1 VAATLTSIK
10 PPGITWYEVIRRTW
24 ASAMEDDILGR
35 SAQLSYYFFL
45 AVFPAL
51 ICLLAVLK
59 LFAASGEALRVGFL
73 QFLTNLM
80 PGSAS
85 QLVEKTL
92 REITQ
97 SSAKSK
103 IPIGILFSL
112 WSASAGMSAVMDTLN
127 SQFKVPET
135 RSFVRRNLTAIGL
148 TAGCA
153 FLLLAS
159 LAIVLAGGPV
169 AETFSHGISTGLIK
183 IVQWPTAFA
192 LMLFG
197 FALIYFFAPDVKEQ
211 KWHWVTPGAVCALFL
226 WLVVSL
232 ALKIYVHFFNTYSAT
247 YGSLGAVII
256 LLIWFYLTGTAVLLG
271 AEINSVLEDE
281 AALEGDPEAKMK
293 GEKAPQQPARP
304 LPNTKARAHS
314 A

>member
-1 VAATLTSIK
+1 VAATLASIK
-10 PPGITWYEVIRRTW
+10 PAGITWYEVIRRTW
-24 ASAMEDDILGR
+24 ASAMEDDVLGR

-45 AVFPAL
+45 ALFPAL
-51 ICLLAVLK
+51 ICLLALLK
-59 LFAASGEALRVGFL
+59 LFAASGEALRLGFL
-73 QFLTNLM
+73 QFMTNLM

-85 QLVEKTL
+85 QLVEQTL

-127 SQFKVPET
+127 GQFKVPET

-169 AETFSHGISTGLIK
+169 ADAFSHGISTALIK

-197 FALIYFFAPDVKEQ
+197 FALIYFFAPDKEQ
-211 KWHWVTPGAVCALFL
+211 KWHWVTPGAICALFL

-256 LLIWFYLTGTAVLLG
+256 LLLWFYLTGTAVLLG

-281 AALEGDPEAKMK
+281 AAQEGDPKAKMK

-304 LPNTKARAHS
+304 IPNTKARAHS

>member
-1 VAATLTSIK
+1 
-10 PPGITWYEVIRRTW
+10 
-24 ASAMEDDILGR
+24 
-35 SAQLSYYFFL
+35 
-45 AVFPAL
+45 
-51 ICLLAVLK
+51 LK

-73 QFLTNLM
+73 QFMTNLM

-85 QLVEKTL
+85 QLVEQTL

-127 SQFKVPET
+127 GQFKVPET

-169 AETFSHGISTGLIK
+169 ADAFSHGISTAVIK

-197 FALIYFFAPDVKEQ
+197 FALIYFFAPDKEQ
-211 KWHWVTPGAVCALFL
+211 KWHWVTPGAICALFL

-232 ALKIYVHFFNTYSAT
+232 ALKIYVHFFDTYSAT

-256 LLIWFYLTGTAVLLG
+256 LLLWFYLTGTAVLLG

-281 AALEGDPEAKMK
+281 AAQEGDPKAKMK

-304 LPNTKARAHS
+304 SPNTKARAHS

>member
-1 VAATLTSIK
+1 
-10 PPGITWYEVIRRTW
+10 
-24 ASAMEDDILGR
+24 
-35 SAQLSYYFFL
+35 
-45 AVFPAL
+45 
-51 ICLLAVLK
+51 
-59 LFAASGEALRVGFL
+59 
-73 QFLTNLM
+73 
-80 PGSAS
+80 
-85 QLVEKTL
+85 
-92 REITQ
+92 
-97 SSAKSK
+97 
-103 IPIGILFSL
+103 
-112 WSASAGMSAVMDTLN
+112 
-127 SQFKVPET
+127 VPET

-169 AETFSHGISTGLIK
+169 ADAFSHGISTAVIK

-197 FALIYFFAPDVKEQ
+197 FALIYFFAPDKEQ
-211 KWHWVTPGAVCALFL
+211 KWHWVTPGAICALFL

-256 LLIWFYLTGTAVLLG
+256 LLLWFYLTGTAVLLG

-281 AALEGDPEAKMK
+281 AAQEGDPKAKMK
-293 GEKAPQQPARP
+293 GERAPQQPTRP
-304 LPNTKARAHS
+304 IPNTKARAHS

>member
-1 VAATLTSIK
+1 VAATLASIK
-10 PPGITWYEVIRRTW
+10 PAGITWYEVIRRTW
-24 ASAMEDDILGR
+24 ASAMEDDVLGR

-45 AVFPAL
+45 ALFPAL
-51 ICLLAVLK
+51 ICLLALLK

-73 QFLTNLM
+73 QFMTNLM

-85 QLVEKTL
+85 QLVEQTL

-127 SQFKVPET
+127 GQFKVPET

-169 AETFSHGISTGLIK
+169 ADAFSHGISTAVIK

-197 FALIYFFAPDVKEQ
+197 FALIYFFAPDKEQ
-211 KWHWVTPGAVCALFL
+211 KWHWVTPGAICALFL

-232 ALKIYVHFFNTYSAT
+232 ALKIYVHFFDTYSAT

-256 LLIWFYLTGTAVLLG
+256 LLLWFYLTGTAVLLG

-281 AALEGDPEAKMK
+281 AAQEGDPKAKMK

-304 LPNTKARAHS
+304 SPNTKARAHS

>member
-1 VAATLTSIK
+1 
-10 PPGITWYEVIRRTW
+10 
-24 ASAMEDDILGR
+24 MEDDVLGR

-45 AVFPAL
+45 ALFPAL
-51 ICLLAVLK
+51 ICLLALLK

-73 QFLTNLM
+73 QFMTNLM

-85 QLVEKTL
+85 QLVEQTL

-127 SQFKVPET
+127 GQFKVPET

-169 AETFSHGISTGLIK
+169 ADAFSHGISTAVIK

-197 FALIYFFAPDVKEQ
+197 FALIYFFAPDKEQ
-211 KWHWVTPGAVCALFL
+211 KWHWVTPGAICALFL

-256 LLIWFYLTGTAVLLG
+256 LLLWFYLTGTAVLLG

-281 AALEGDPEAKMK
+281 AAQEGDPKAKMK
-293 GEKAPQQPARP
+293 GERAPQQPTRP
-304 LPNTKARAHS
+304 IPNTKARAHS

>member
-1 VAATLTSIK
+1 VAATLASIK
-10 PPGITWYEVIRRTW
+10 PAGITWYEVIRRTW
-24 ASAMEDDILGR
+24 ASAMEDDVLGR

-45 AVFPAL
+45 ALFPAL
-51 ICLLAVLK
+51 ICLLALLK

-73 QFLTNLM
+73 QFMTNLM

-85 QLVEKTL
+85 QLVEQTL

-127 SQFKVPET
+127 GQFKVPET

-153 FLLLAS
+153 FLLLTS

-169 AETFSHGISTGLIK
+169 ADAFSHGISTAVIK

-197 FALIYFFAPDVKEQ
+197 FALIYFFAPDKEQ
-211 KWHWVTPGAVCALFL
+211 KWHWVTPGAICALFL

-256 LLIWFYLTGTAVLLG
+256 LLLWFYLTGTAVLLG

-281 AALEGDPEAKMK
+281 AAQEGDPKAKMK

-304 LPNTKARAHS
+304 SPNTKARAHS

>member
-1 VAATLTSIK
+1 
-10 PPGITWYEVIRRTW
+10 
-24 ASAMEDDILGR
+24 MEDDVLGR

-45 AVFPAL
+45 ALFPAL
-51 ICLLAVLK
+51 ICLLALLK

-73 QFLTNLM
+73 QFMTNLM

-85 QLVEKTL
+85 QLVEQTL
-92 REITQ
+92 CEITQ

-127 SQFKVPET
+127 GQFKVPET

-153 FLLLAS
+153 FLLLTS

-169 AETFSHGISTGLIK
+169 ADAFSHGISTAVIK

-197 FALIYFFAPDVKEQ
+197 FALIYFFAPDKEQ
-211 KWHWVTPGAVCALFL
+211 KWHWVTPGAICALFL

-232 ALKIYVHFFNTYSAT
+232 ALKIYVHFFDTYSAT

-256 LLIWFYLTGTAVLLG
+256 LLLWFYLTGTAVLLG

-281 AALEGDPEAKMK
+281 AAQEGDPKAKMK

-304 LPNTKARAHS
+304 SPNTKARAHS

>member
-169 AETFSHGISTGLIK
+169 AETLSHGISTALIK

-247 YGSLGAVII
+247 YGSLSAVMI
-256 LLIWFYLTGTAVLLG
+256 LLLWFYLTGTAVLLG

-281 AALEGDPEAKMK
+281 AAREGDPEAKMK
-293 GEKAPQQPARP
+293 GEKALQQPARP